1 MRLNS
6 TWIIIYIHGILLSAI
21 LTSSGTAIQS
31 STASLFLLFMYFN
44 QNIKADLI
52 RTVFK
57 SYDNLSDPC
66 VQVDPHIS

>member
-31 STASLFLLFMYFN
+31 STASLFLLFFFFFY

-52 RTVFK
+52 RTDF
-57 SYDNLSDPC
+57 
-66 VQVDPHIS
+66 